1 MNRRH
6 ILAAGLAAPFLGAG
20 RALAAERLIGWIS
33 PESANVTAPF
43 FNALQAGLTAALPA
57 GAEPVRILE
66 RYDVNTPAQAAAQIA
81 DLQQMGARLIVSQ
94 GAAAVTVVPAKP
106 SVPVVFGY
114 SGDPVVAGIAQSMSR
129 PGGNA
134 TGISF
139 MSVELN
145 PKRIDLLRTALPA
158 CRRIALMSNTRHAGE
173 EKEIAACQSAVQP
186 LGIELTAYRGQNA
199 GEIRNALAQAL
210 DSGTQAIVMLPS
222 STMVQLAPSAA
233 ADCIAR
239 KVPLVSGWATMA
251 RAGALFTY
259 GPNLQE
265 AYKRLAVYVLRVLGG
280 AAPAT
285 LPIEQP
291 TVLELVINQK
301 TAVAIGVTLPPTLL
315 AQADEIIE

>member
-94 GAAAVTVVPAKP
+94 GAATVTVAAAKP

-210 DSGTQAIVMLPS
+210 DSGAQAIVMLPS

-251 RAGALFTY
+251 R
-259 GPNLQE
+259 GPACHRPWTRRNPL
-265 AYKRLAVYVLRVLGG
+265 Y
-280 AAPAT
+280 P
-285 LPIEQP
+285 
-291 TVLELVINQK
+291 
-301 TAVAIGVTLPPTLL
+301 
-315 AQADEIIE
+315 

>member
-94 GAAAVTVVPAKP
+94 GAATVTVAAAKP

-158 CRRIALMSNTRHAGE
+158 CSRIALMSNTRHAGE
-173 EKEIAACQSAVQP
+173 EKEIAACQSAVEP

-265 AYKRLAVYVLRVLGG
+265 AYKRLAVYVVRVLGG

-291 TVLELVINQK
+291 TVLELAINQK
-301 TAVAIGVTLPPTLL
+301 TAAALGLTLPPALL

>member
-94 GAAAVTVVPAKP
+94 GAATVTVAAAKP

-158 CRRIALMSNTRHAGE
+158 CSRIALMSNTRHAGE
-173 EKEIAACQSAVQP
+173 EKEIAACQSAVEP

-233 ADCIAR
+233 ADCIAH

-265 AYKRLAVYVLRVLGG
+265 AYKRLAVYVVRVLGG

-291 TVLELVINQK
+291 TVLELAINQK
-301 TAVAIGVTLPPTLL
+301 TAAALGLTLPPALL

>member
-43 FNALQAGLTAALPA
+43 FNALQAGLTSALPA

-94 GAAAVTVVPAKP
+94 GAATVTVAAAKP

-265 AYKRLAVYVLRVLGG
+265 AYKRLAVYVVRVLGG

-291 TVLELVINQK
+291 TVLELAINQK
-301 TAVAIGVTLPPTLL
+301 TAAALGLTLPPALL

>member
-66 RYDVNTPAQAAAQIA
+66 RYEVNTPAQAAAQIA

-94 GAAAVTVVPAKP
+94 GAATVTVAAAKP

-173 EKEIAACQSAVQP
+173 EKEIAACQSAVQL

-210 DSGTQAIVMLPS
+210 DSGAQAIVMLPS

-265 AYKRLAVYVLRVLGG
+265 AYKRLAVYVVRVLGG
-280 AAPAT
+280 AAAAT

-301 TAVAIGVTLPPTLL
+301 TAAALGLTLPPALL

>member
-6 ILAAGLAAPFLGAG
+6 ILAAGLAAPFLSAG
-20 RALAAERLIGWIS
+20 RAHAAERLIGWIS